1 MANQNG
7 AKYGFTGL
15 FPVTHG
21 HSIELRTL
29 LRSLDNTIS
38 YPRGSPFS
46 DVPII
51 HMARLF
57 VIDGLAYQG
66 TPAKID
72 RLQSDYLLFTCDFD
86 GDSIDNLVRAMVSNI
101 PGQLA
106 AIWGYCVRFP
116 GIQRRDQL
124 SEYFERCQLENNL
137 YLVDQPG
144 ASVDDILRGLMCRRR
159 FGEFIRQVQRKPRK
173 PAVLQR
179 GFRRMW
185 RSLEKNRP
193 LAGDL

>member
-46 DVPII
+46 HVPII

-57 VIDGLAYQG
+57 VISY
-66 TPAKID
+66 
-72 RLQSDYLLFTCDFD
+72 
-86 GDSIDNLVRAMVSNI
+86 SID
-101 PGQLA
+101 
-106 AIWGYCVRFP
+106 
-116 GIQRRDQL
+116 
-124 SEYFERCQLENNL
+124 
-137 YLVDQPG
+137 
-144 ASVDDILRGLMCRRR
+144 
-159 FGEFIRQVQRKPRK
+159 
-173 PAVLQR
+173 
-179 GFRRMW
+179 W
-185 RSLEKNRP
+185 R
-193 LAGDL
+193 

>member
-15 FPVTHG
+15 FPVTRG
-21 HSIELRTL
+21 QSTELRAL
-29 LRSLDNTIS
+29 LRSLDDTKV

-57 VIDGLAYQG
+57 VIDRLAYQG

-72 RLQSDYLLFTCDFD
+72 RLQSDYMLFTCDFD
-86 GDSIDNLVRAMVSNI
+86 GDSIDSLVRAMVSNI

-116 GIQRRDQL
+116 GIQKRDQL
-124 SEYFERCQLENNL
+124 SEYFERCQLENNF
-137 YLVDQPG
+137 YLVDQPA
-144 ASVDDILRGLMCRRR
+144 ASVNDILKGLMCRRR
-159 FGEFIRQVQRKPRK
+159 FGEFIRQMQRKPRK

-179 GFRRMW
+179 GFRLMW
-185 RSLEKNRP
+185 RSLEKDRP